1 MLAAISKVYCTLAG
15 GLKLNQGRYSSLV
28 RFGKQIALL
37 KGVKELTG
45 VKISLKN
52 VDQKIKARE
61 ATKKTIKSKVQPK
74 FLFTVKWFA
83 KLQLM
88 PSIELEVTDSRS
100 KIRRECYGFREKK
113 SGERVYF
120 KIDEDSI
127 IEFRDSPS
135 GALMGRRYLIPRI
148 SKIRGKKTW
157 DKVNRLVGRMLS
169 EQGIIVNAKLV
180 YKYDWTVGR
189 RKKLAE
195 LLISKRKSYLFD
207 RSGKG
212 YARQRQLKE
221 RRKRE
226 KAIKQVSESGGL
238 VPVDDSWYFT

>member
-1 MLAAISKVYCTLAG
+1 M
-15 GLKLNQGRYSSLV
+15 NQGRYSSLV
-28 RFGKQIALL
+28 RFGGQVALL

-45 VKISLKN
+45 VKINLKN
-52 VDQKIKARE
+52 VDQKIRAKE
-61 ATKKTIKSKVQPK
+61 ATKKVEKTKKDPK

-88 PSIELEVTDSRS
+88 PSIELEVADSRA

-127 IEFRDSPS
+127 VEFRDSPS

-148 SKIRGKKTW
+148 SNIRGKKTW
-157 DKVNRLVGRMLS
+157 EKVNRLIGRILS

-189 RKKLAE
+189 RKKLVE
-195 LLISKRKSYLFD
+195 LLVNKRKSYLFD
-207 RSGKG
+207 KSAKG
-212 YARQRQLKE
+212 YQRQRQLKE
-221 RRKRE
+221 RYKRE
-226 KAIKQVSESGGL
+226 KAIKQVSESGG
-238 VPVDDSWYFT
+238 VVSVNGSWDSA